1 MMVQRKRL
9 SSGYQTW
16 PFKET
21 MKKVGN
27 PINLPFRDDILP
39 FRKNNK
45 KNSDIGDGL
54 LGFPHW
60 LNDFSTDMPIYLDD
74 FPASRLRLYNGGKN
88 ASCWLINVWY

>member
-9 SSGYQTW
+9 SSRYHQTW

-27 PINLPFRDDILP
+27 PINLPFRDDFLP
-39 FRKNNK
+39 FRKNK

-60 LNDFSTDMPIYLDD
+60 LNDFPTDMPIYLDD
-74 FPASRLRLYNGGKN
+74 FPASRRLMEGKM
-88 ASCWLINVWY
+88 LFVG